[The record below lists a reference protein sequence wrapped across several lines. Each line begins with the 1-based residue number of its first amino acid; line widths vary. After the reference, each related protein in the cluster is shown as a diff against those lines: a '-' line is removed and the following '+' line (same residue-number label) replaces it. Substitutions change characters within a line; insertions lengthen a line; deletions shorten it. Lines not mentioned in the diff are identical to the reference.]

1 MENTEE
7 KEKIFYQ
14 DDAVIVTQSRFV
26 SGDTTYA
33 IRDISFVRKCKIS
46 KDIKDILTPIFYIVV
61 GIIFLIFSLDLF
73 FRIAGGI
80 CVIIGILWLFL
91 VKQKFSVRINTNKGK
106 EDTIISKDEDLIAKI
121 VYAVNNAVFYRG

>member
-26 SGDTTYA
+26 SGGTTYA

-46 KDIKDILTPIFYIVV
+46 KDILTPIFYIVV

>member
-7 KEKIFYQ
+7 KIFYQ
-14 DDAVIVTQSRFV
+14 NNDVTVTQSRFV
-26 SGDTTYA
+26 SGGTTYA
-33 IRDISFVRKCKIS
+33 ISDISFVRKRKIS

-91 VKQKFSVRINTNKGK
+91 VKQKFSVRININKEK
-106 EDTIISKDEDLIAKI
+106 EDSFISKDEELIAKI
-121 VYAVNNAVFYRG
+121 VDAVNNAMVYRG